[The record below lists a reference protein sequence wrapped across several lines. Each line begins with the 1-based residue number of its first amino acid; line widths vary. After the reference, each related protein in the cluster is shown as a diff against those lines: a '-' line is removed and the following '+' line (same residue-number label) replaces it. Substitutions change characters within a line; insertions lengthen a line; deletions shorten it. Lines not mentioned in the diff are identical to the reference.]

1 MRRATRPS
9 GLHPAALIVAKG
21 DEAQAIRNLL
31 DGRAVPVATCASAY
45 DAVARLAHTPYD
57 VVMLLLADAGQVE
70 AISKL
75 RARSPA
81 TAVVALT
88 ARADRAL
95 GDLAL
100 ARGAHEAL
108 ALPDLQ
114 ADVLQYA
121 MLLAVERARGSRE
134 RQSLD
139 QSLHALFDL
148 DAHPTWACDP
158 EELRVLGANRAA
170 REAYGYD
177 EDEFRAMSLADL
189 VPATDERGCV
199 LPAPGEVALARH
211 RVRDGR
217 QIEVEMHAQGA
228 RLWGK
233 EVLLVRARDVTAER
247 RAMRALEASERR
259 FRDFFEHSTGFIFT
273 HDPDGTLL
281 SINPAAAAALGRS
294 VAELLGTPLRDLA
307 PPHLRFLVDQ
317 YLQRIAAASEDTGI
331 VRVQHRDGRE
341 LEWQYRNSALSDAD
355 GATYVMGHAQDITAL
370 RAAEQALQLSERRL
384 RTVADTLPV
393 KIAYL
398 DANLRFVF
406 ANDAFRRSYGGT
418 DPVGESVRSV
428 IGEERYQHR
437 EPWLLRGLA
446 GERVVFEAEEGEGD
460 SYQCVEIT
468 LIPETGEKDGM
479 VIGLHAMM
487 QDVTSKKREERR
499 LIHLARLDHLTGL
512 TNRAGFY
519 EHLEAAIERA
529 READALITVFYLDID
544 RFKQVNDTH
553 GHAIGDTLI
562 RAFAQRISEHVRSSD
577 VVARLGGD
585 EFTVVMEGVPDVKRV
600 RAIATK
606 LVLSMS
612 RPFELRSEGLVLPI
626 GASIG
631 VAVSRGGALAA
642 GELVAR
648 ADAML
653 YAAKQGGRGTYRIE
667 VSEPP
672 RPGGVS
678 PPAEPQRRTGRP
690 ATAS

>member
-1 MRRATRPS
+1 
-9 GLHPAALIVAKG
+9 
-21 DEAQAIRNLL
+21 
-31 DGRAVPVATCASAY
+31 
-45 DAVARLAHTPYD
+45 
-57 VVMLLLADAGQVE
+57 MLLLADAGQVE
-70 AISKL
+70 AIAKL
-75 RARSPA
+75 HARAPA
-81 TAVVALT
+81 TAIVALA
-88 ARADRAL
+88 AREDRTL
-95 GDLAL
+95 CELAL
-100 ARGAHEAL
+100 ARGAHEVL
-108 ALPDLQ
+108 ALPGLQ
-114 ADVLQYA
+114 ADVLHYA
-121 MLLAVERARGSRE
+121 MLLAIERARGSRE
-134 RQSLD
+134 RQALD

-158 EELRVLGANRAA
+158 TELRILGANRAA

-177 EDEFRAMSLADL
+177 DDEFRTMSMADL
-189 VPATDERGCV
+189 LAAGDIRGSV
-199 LPAPGEVALARH
+199 MPAPGEIAISRH
-211 RVRDGR
+211 RCRDGR
-217 QIEVEMHAQGA
+217 GIEVEMHAQGA

-233 EVLLVRARDVTAER
+233 DVLLVRARDVTAER

-281 SINPAAAAALGRS
+281 SINPAAASALGLS
-294 VAELLGTPLRDLA
+294 GAELLGTPVRDLA
-307 PPHLRFLVDQ
+307 PPHLRFLFDQ
-317 YLQRIAAASEDTGI
+317 YLRRVASEGEDTGI
-331 VRVQHRDGRE
+331 VKVQHRDGSE
-341 LEWQYRNSALSDAD
+341 LEWQYRNRACADAD
-355 GATYVMGHAQDITAL
+355 GAIYIMGHAQDITAM
-370 RAAEQALQLSERRL
+370 RAVERALQLSERRL
-384 RTVADTLPV
+384 LTVADTLPL

-398 DANLRFVF
+398 DAQLRFVF
-406 ANDAFRRSYGGT
+406 ANDAFRRAYGGA
-418 DPVGESVRSV
+418 DLVGKPVREV

-437 EPWLLRGLA
+437 EPWLQRTLA

-460 SYQCVEIT
+460 TYHCAEIT
-468 LIPETGEKDGM
+468 FIPETEDKSGT

-519 EHLEAAIERA
+519 EHLEASIERA
-529 READALITVFYLDID
+529 REGDALITVFFLDID

-606 LVLSMS
+606 LVMSMS
-612 RPFELRSEGLVLPI
+612 RPYELRSEGLVLPI

-631 VAVSRGGALAA
+631 VAVSRGEQLSAS
-642 GELVAR
+642 ELVAR

-653 YAAKQGGRGTYRIE
+653 YAAKQAGRGTYRIE
-667 VSEPP
+667 VNEPP
-672 RPGGVS
+672 DATRRR
-678 PPAEPQRRTGRP
+678 QRAG
-690 ATAS
+690 